1 MSGREVLVADD
12 GEAARLLA
20 SMVLQRAGFA
30 VHVAENGRQ
39 ALAMLTAENG
49 PKLAL
54 LDWMMP
60 GLDGPEV
67 IRRVRRIDS
76 PTPPYLI
83 LLTSRAASADIVAGL
98 EAGANDYLTK
108 PVNREEL
115 VARLSVGIR
124 VLELQD
130 ALAERVRSLEVA
142 LGNVKLLQGLLPICS
157 YCKSIR
163 NDQNYWQQ
171 VETYFHSHAGMQ
183 FSHGHCPSCYERYI
197 KPELDA
203 LEDAGGPRR

>member
-1 MSGREVLVADD
+1 MADD

-83 LLTSRAASADIVAGL
+83 LLTSRDASADIVAGL

-108 PVNREEL
+108 PMNREEL

>member
-83 LLTSRAASADIVAGL
+83 LLTSRDASADIVAGL

>member
-1 MSGREVLVADD
+1 MSGRDVLVADD
-12 GEAARLLA
+12 GEAARMLA

-30 VHVAENGRQ
+30 VHIAENGRE
-39 ALAMLTAENG
+39 ALAMLSAKDG
-49 PKLAL
+49 PRLAL

-67 IRRVRRIDS
+67 IRRVRRTDS

-83 LLTSRAASADIVAGL
+83 LLTSRDASADIVAGL
-98 EAGANDYLTK
+98 EAGANDYLSK
-108 PVNREEL
+108 PVHREEL
-115 VARLSVGIR
+115 VARLAVGVR
-124 VLELQD
+124 VLELQE

-142 LGNVKLLQGLLPICS
+142 LGNVKMLQGLLPICS

-163 NDQNYWQQ
+163 NDQNYWQK
-171 VETYFHSHAGMQ
+171 VESYFHSHAGMQ

-203 LEDAGGPRR
+203 LEGAGGPRS

>member
-1 MSGREVLVADD
+1 MADD

-83 LLTSRAASADIVAGL
+83 LLTSRDASADIVAGL

>member
-1 MSGREVLVADD
+1 VADD

-83 LLTSRAASADIVAGL
+83 LLTSRDASADIVAGL

>member
-1 MSGREVLVADD
+1 MADD

-20 SMVLQRAGFA
+20 SMALQRAGFA
-30 VHVAENGRQ
+30 VHIAENGRQ

-76 PTPPYLI
+76 ATPPYLI
-83 LLTSRAASADIVAGL
+83 LLTSRDASADIVAGL

-171 VETYFHSHAGMQ
+171 VETYFHDHAGMQ

-203 LEDAGGPRR
+203 LEDAGGPRG